1 MACCPRPR
9 TGYATAAAV
18 VIATGLAALAAA
30 VTAAALADLR
40 TEQAWARRDRDQRR
54 LDSAQAAALEALLVQ
69 GGDGRLLWRTE
80 IGGMTVQILAEPE
93 GAKRSAASVAGP
105 EDRPP
110 SLALSAP
117 DRWFAQL
124 VESPSRGLFSLAQAD
139 PSEDWRRCGLS
150 LVSPYG
156 RAEAWQE
163 PSPTQTPKPAAFNRR
178 AGQVWRVRAVQADGV
193 AEDRVWRFTGK
204 PGALT
209 YLIERRRQTGQA
221 LGDPCATSEAAS

>member
-1 MACCPRPR
+1 MACCRPLR
-9 TGYATAAAV
+9 RGYATAAAV

-40 TEQAWARRDRDQRR
+40 TEQAWARRDHDQRR
-54 LDSAQAAALEALLVQ
+54 LDSAQAAALEALMLQ

-80 IGGMTVQILAEPE
+80 ISGMLVEILAEPE
-93 GAKRSAASVAGP
+93 GAKRSTTSVLGP
-105 EDRPP
+105 DDRPP
-110 SLALSAP
+110 SLALAAP
-117 DRWFAQL
+117 ERWFAQL
-124 VESPSRGLFSLAQAD
+124 AARSSRGLFSLAEAD

-156 RAEAWQE
+156 RAEAWRE
-163 PSPTQTPKPAAFNRR
+163 PPIAQVPKPAAFNRR

-204 PGALT
+204 PGAQT
-209 YLIERRRQTGQA
+209 YLIERRRQTGQT
-221 LGDPCATSEAAS
+221 LGDPCAMPDAAA